1 MRRRIWRSQMLEPPL
16 DQKKK
21 DNNSQPASKR
31 KIRSTRTHDSADHS
45 SDSTIVENIL
55 STDFIG

>member
-1 MRRRIWRSQMLEPPL
+1 MLEPAL
-16 DQKKK
+16 DQKK

>member
-1 MRRRIWRSQMLEPPL
+1 MLEPAL
-16 DQKKK
+16 DQKK

-45 SDSTIVENIL
+45 TDSTIVENIL